1 MKTERVFLCE
11 WLGDYTDGYND
22 IPWPMV
28 HEWVGHDA
36 IRWINSQDY
45 HHAQLI
51 LEKDTAPMSVGIQRL
66 YAEFYVPALRSEFAL
81 RFAK

>member
-1 MKTERVFLCE
+1 MKNERVFLAE

-28 HEWVGHDA
+28 HEWAGYEC
-36 IRWINSQDY
+36 IRWINSQNVNDV
-45 HHAQLI
+45 QLV
-51 LEKDTAPMSVGIQRL
+51 LEKQPGMSSGIFQL
-66 YAEFYVPALRSEFAL
+66 YVEFFRPSLRSEFAL

>member
-1 MKTERVFLCE
+1 MKNDRVFLAE
-11 WLGDYTDGYND
+11 WFGEYSDNYHD

-36 IRWINSQDY
+36 IRWINSQNMHD
-45 HHAQLI
+45 AQLI
-51 LEKDTAPMSVGIQRL
+51 IEQGTDFSTGIVKL
-66 YAEFYVPALRSEFAL
+66 YVEFFRPSLRSEFAL